1 MVGQTDMREDVILII
16 LKQIILTINIIYLYY
31 ITDILNITFIV
42 LMCKENV

>member
-1 MVGQTDMREDVILII
+1 MGQTDMREDVILII